1 MKQLTVTLILVLQF
15 ATVSTVFSDWP
26 TWGGDSGH
34 TFVSEEP
41 FPENPK
47 LAWARE
53 LSSPSP
59 AWPLTQQKLRFDD
72 AHGVV
77 IAGDLVLVNS
87 SVTDDL
93 TAYSLVDGEE
103 KWSFAANG
111 PVRFSPSVKDARVF
125 LGADD
130 GYLYCLDLNSG
141 EELWRFRG
149 GPDDRKLLGNGRMIS
164 MWCVRG
170 APVVDGDHVYFAAGI
185 WPFMG
190 VFIHCL
196 NTTTGE
202 VVWTNSSTGSTYTM
216 QQHSSPAFGGVAPQG
231 YLTISGDVLLVP
243 GGRSVPAA
251 FDRHT
256 GRLLFFNMASRA
268 IGKSAGGFDVRAGDD
283 MFVNGTACYALP
295 SGEPLAS
302 HNVSIIGK
310 SALYGT
316 AHDSLFAISADF
328 KREEIVDRRGRKIIR
343 HTPVVLWEKGIAL
356 QSLLLKAGDTLLGV
370 EGDKSLVAYSQDAAD
385 PLWRYPLPSRP
396 GHIAFSSG
404 TLVVSTVD
412 GSILCFSTK
421 GAVTV
426 EHKLAE
432 RLVPEGDSALAAFA
446 LTHIKRRDHAFA
458 LLVQPDSKETISELA
473 RQTDMDLIV
482 LEPDLT
488 RCSVLRSEFPPE
500 RVHVIVGAPDDTA
513 MPAYFADLV
522 ICGNRVESFLSSTAQ
537 AKQLINTIRP
547 FGGVLI
553 APASLESQL
562 KRGMSENEAIKQDS
576 SYIVLSREGALK
588 GAGTWTHQ
596 GADPGNSLV
605 SRDTLV
611 RLPLGMLW
619 FGGPSHAGVLPRHGH
634 GPTPQSVGGRVFM
647 EGANMIRAIDSYNGK
662 LLWEKNIS
670 NIGSYYDNTAHHP
683 GANEIGSNFASS
695 PEAVYAFTPD
705 KCLRLNSAT
714 GEAEAVFRLP
724 GKAHWGT
731 IKLYKRYL
739 IAGGAPLAVSP
750 KIEKGAPGVSE
761 SAEEVAWI
769 IPKAGKKEVVKASWT
784 HMRGVRHNASHASG
798 SKRLFVL
805 DKNTGAVL
813 WERDAT
819 FSFRHNTI
827 VAAEDKIFL
836 IDSLSSKQRGVLQ
849 QSGADVPSEARLLA
863 LNIGDGAVVWEKSDN
878 VFGTWLSYS
887 ADHKVLFQGG
897 SANRDRAWDETGAGM
912 VVYKAETG
920 DELWSNTDRYG
931 GPVLLHGDNAITQ
944 GAAYELLTG
953 KKLKVSHP
961 ISGKEVEWKFTRNY
975 GCNTAIACKNLLT
988 FRSAAAGYY
997 NLANNSGTGNF
1008 GGFKS
1013 GCTASLIPAGGVI
1026 NAPDYTRTCT
1036 CSYQIQSSLALV
1048 PMPDVDTW
1056 TFNSIAD
1063 ADSIERLG
1071 INFGAPGDRMAES
1084 GTLWLEWPIVGGP
1097 SPKIPV
1103 VVEPGYERFD
1113 SHSSIIEGEH
1123 PLEWVAASGL
1133 TGMTQISVNLPSN
1146 GVHTVNLVI
1155 PGHRNAGPFTI
1166 ALNGTPIV
1174 DDVRPVSG
1182 QPEVKTFRG
1191 VSHDGTLSLTFS
1203 GKNPA
1208 ISGLELIREPAHR

>member
-1 MKQLTVTLILVLQF
+1 MKHLTITLALVLSLS
-15 ATVSTVFSDWP
+15 TVSSVFSDWP

-34 TFVSEEP
+34 TFVSEDP
-41 FPENPK
+41 FPVNMT
-47 LAWARE
+47 LAWKRE
-53 LSSPSP
+53 LSRPSP

-72 AHGVV
+72 AHGVI

-103 KWSFAANG
+103 KWSFTANG
-111 PVRFSPSVKDARVF
+111 PVRFSPSVKDTKVF

-149 GPDDRKLLGNGRMIS
+149 GPDDRKLLGNGRMVS

-196 NTTTGE
+196 NITTGE

-251 FDRHT
+251 FSKHT

-268 IGKSAGGFDVRAGDD
+268 MGKAAGGFDVRAGDG
-283 MFVNGTACYALP
+283 MFVNGTACYSLP
-295 SGEPLAS
+295 GGEPLAM
-302 HNVSIIGK
+302 HNVSIIEE
-310 SALYGT
+310 SALYGA
-316 AHDSLFAISADF
+316 AHNSLSAISPNF
-328 KREEIVDRRGRKIIR
+328 EREEITDRRGKKMIR
-343 HTPVVLWEKGIAL
+343 HTPVVLWEKGVAL
-356 QSLLLKAGDTLLGV
+356 QTLLLKAGDTFLGV
-370 EGDKSLVAYSQDAAD
+370 DGDNMLVAYSQKDEE
-385 PLWRYPLPSRP
+385 PLWRYPLPSKP

-404 TLVVSTVD
+404 ILAVSTQD
-412 GSILCFSTK
+412 GSILCFSSK
-421 GAVTV
+421 GAGPV

-432 RLVPEGDSALAAFA
+432 RVVPEGDSALAVFA
-446 LTHIKRRDHAFA
+446 LTQIKRKDHAFA
-458 LLVQPDSKETISELA
+458 LLVQPDSKEAISELV
-473 RQTDMDLIV
+473 RQTDMDIIV
-482 LEPDLT
+482 LESDLT
-488 RCSVLRSEFPPE
+488 QSTAFRSEFPPE
-500 RVHVIVGAPDDTA
+500 RVHVIVGTPEDTA

-522 ICGNRVESFLSSTAQ
+522 ICGNRVESFLSSTTQ

-553 APASLESQL
+553 APASLASQL

-596 GADPGNSLV
+596 GADSGNSLV
-605 SRDTLV
+605 SQDSLV
-611 RLPLGMLW
+611 KLPLGMLW
-619 FGGPSHAGVLPRHGH
+619 FGGPSHSGVLPRHGH
-634 GPTPQSVGGRVFM
+634 GPTPQSIGGRVFM
-647 EGANMIRAIDSYNGK
+647 EGANMIRAVDSYNGK
-662 LLWEKNIS
+662 LLWEKNIP
-670 NIGSYYDNTAHHP
+670 NLGSYYNNTAHHP

-695 PEAVYAFTPD
+695 PEAVYAFTPE
-705 KCLRLNSAT
+705 KCLKLSAET
-714 GEAEAVFRLP
+714 GEVESIFRLP
-724 GKAHWGT
+724 GKANWGT

-739 IAGGAPLAVSP
+739 IAGGAPLAVSAN
-750 KIEKGAPGVSE
+750 IEKEASGVSE
-761 SAEEVAWI
+761 S
-769 IPKAGKKEVVKASWT
+769 GKRASWA
-784 HMRGVRHNASHASG
+784 HMRGVMHNASHASG
-798 SKRLFVL
+798 SRRLFVL
-805 DKNTGAVL
+805 DKHTGAVL
-813 WERDAT
+813 WERDAA
-819 FSFRHNTI
+819 FRFRHNTI

-836 IDSLSSKQRGVLQ
+836 IDSLSSKQRGVLK

-863 LNIGDGAVVWEKSDN
+863 LDIEDGSVVWKKEDN

-897 SANRDRAWDETGAGM
+897 SANRDRAWDEAGAGM

-920 DELWSNTDRYG
+920 DELWSNVDRYG
-931 GPVLLHGDNAITQ
+931 GPVILHGDKAITQ
-944 GAAYELLTG
+944 ECAYELLTG
-953 KKLKVSHP
+953 EKLKVSHP
-961 ISGKEVEWKFTRNY
+961 ISGKEVEWTFTRNY
-975 GCNTAIACKNLLT
+975 GCNTAIASKNLLT

-1084 GTLWLEWPIVGGP
+1084 GSLWLEWPVVGGP
-1097 SPKIPV
+1097 SPAIPV
-1103 VVEPGYERFD
+1103 VVEPEYETFH
-1113 SHSSIIEGEH
+1113 SHSSIIDSDH
-1123 PLEWVAASGL
+1123 PLRWVAASGL
-1133 TGMTQISVNLPSN
+1133 TGMTQISIDLLSE
-1146 GVHTVNLVI
+1146 GTHTMNLVV
-1155 PGHRNAGPFTI
+1155 PGHKQVGPFTVRV
-1166 ALNGTPIV
+1166 NGEAIMEDFIPT
-1174 DDVRPVSG
+1174 SG
-1182 QPEVKTFRG
+1182 QPEVRTFRG
-1191 VSHDGTLSLTFS
+1191 VSHDGQLVLTFS
-1203 GKNPA
+1203 GDNPA
-1208 ISGLELIREPAHR
+1208 ISGLELIREPANR

>member
-1 MKQLTVTLILVLQF
+1 MKHLTITLALVLSLS
-15 ATVSTVFSDWP
+15 TVSSVFSDWP

-34 TFVSEEP
+34 TFVSEDP
-41 FPENPK
+41 FPVNMT
-47 LAWARE
+47 LAWKRE
-53 LSSPSP
+53 LSRPSP

-72 AHGVV
+72 AHGVI

-103 KWSFAANG
+103 KWSFTANG
-111 PVRFSPSVKDARVF
+111 PVRFSPSVKDTKVF

-149 GPDDRKLLGNGRMIS
+149 GPDDRKLLGNGRMVS

-196 NTTTGE
+196 NITTGE

-251 FDRHT
+251 FSKHT

-268 IGKSAGGFDVRAGDD
+268 MGKAAGGFDVRAGDG
-283 MFVNGTACYALP
+283 MFVNGTACYSLP
-295 SGEPLAS
+295 GGEPLAM
-302 HNVSIIGK
+302 HNVSIIEE
-310 SALYGT
+310 SALYGA
-316 AHDSLFAISADF
+316 AHNSLSAISPNF
-328 KREEIVDRRGRKIIR
+328 EREEITDRRGKKMIR
-343 HTPVVLWEKGIAL
+343 HTPVVLWEKGVAL
-356 QSLLLKAGDTLLGV
+356 QTLLLKAGDTFLGV
-370 EGDKSLVAYSQDAAD
+370 DGDNMLVAYSQKDEE
-385 PLWRYPLPSRP
+385 PLWRYPLPSKP

-404 TLVVSTVD
+404 ILAVSTQD
-412 GSILCFSTK
+412 GSILCFSSK
-421 GAVTV
+421 GAGPV

-432 RLVPEGDSALAAFA
+432 RVVPEGDSALAVFA
-446 LTHIKRRDHAFA
+446 LTQIKRKDHAFA
-458 LLVQPDSKETISELA
+458 LLVQPDSKEAISELV
-473 RQTDMDLIV
+473 RQTDMDIIV
-482 LEPDLT
+482 LESDLT
-488 RCSVLRSEFPPE
+488 QSTAFRSEFPPE
-500 RVHVIVGAPDDTA
+500 RVHVIVGTPEDTA

-522 ICGNRVESFLSSTAQ
+522 ICGNRVESFLSSTTQ

-553 APASLESQL
+553 APASLASQL

-596 GADPGNSLV
+596 GADSGNSLV
-605 SRDTLV
+605 SQDSLV
-611 RLPLGMLW
+611 KLPLGMLW
-619 FGGPSHAGVLPRHGH
+619 FGGPSHSGVLPRHGH
-634 GPTPQSVGGRVFM
+634 GPTPQSIGGRVFM
-647 EGANMIRAIDSYNGK
+647 EGANMIRAVDSYNGK
-662 LLWEKNIS
+662 LLWEKNIP
-670 NIGSYYDNTAHHP
+670 NLGSYYNNTAHHP

-705 KCLRLNSAT
+705 KCLKLSAET
-714 GEAEAVFRLP
+714 GEVESIFRLP
-724 GKAHWGT
+724 GKANWGT

-739 IAGGAPLAVSP
+739 IAGGAPLAVSAN
-750 KIEKGAPGVSE
+750 IEKEASGVSE
-761 SAEEVAWI
+761 S
-769 IPKAGKKEVVKASWT
+769 GKRASWA
-784 HMRGVRHNASHASG
+784 HMRGVMHNASHASG
-798 SKRLFVL
+798 SRRLFVL
-805 DKNTGAVL
+805 DKHTGAVL
-813 WERDAT
+813 WERDAA
-819 FSFRHNTI
+819 FRFRHNTI

-836 IDSLSSKQRGVLQ
+836 IDSLSSKQRGVLK

-863 LNIGDGAVVWEKSDN
+863 LDIEDGSVVWKKEDN

-897 SANRDRAWDETGAGM
+897 SANRDRAWDEAGAGM

-920 DELWSNTDRYG
+920 DELWSNVDRYG
-931 GPVLLHGDNAITQ
+931 GPVILHGDKAITQ
-944 GAAYELLTG
+944 ECAYELLTG
-953 KKLKVSHP
+953 EKLKVSHP
-961 ISGKEVEWKFTRNY
+961 ISGKEVEWTFTRNY
-975 GCNTAIACKNLLT
+975 GCNTAIASKNLLT

-1084 GTLWLEWPIVGGP
+1084 GSLWLEWPVVGGP
-1097 SPKIPV
+1097 SPAIPV
-1103 VVEPGYERFD
+1103 VVEPEYETFH
-1113 SHSSIIEGEH
+1113 SHSSIIDSDH
-1123 PLEWVAASGL
+1123 PLRWVAASGL
-1133 TGMTQISVNLPSN
+1133 TGMTQISIDLLSE
-1146 GVHTVNLVI
+1146 GTHTMNLVV
-1155 PGHRNAGPFTI
+1155 PGHKQVGPFTVRV
-1166 ALNGTPIV
+1166 NGEAIMEDFIPT
-1174 DDVRPVSG
+1174 SG
-1182 QPEVKTFRG
+1182 QPEVRTFRG
-1191 VSHDGTLSLTFS
+1191 VSHDGQLVLTFS
-1203 GKNPA
+1203 GDNPA
-1208 ISGLELIREPAHR
+1208 ISGLELIREPANR

>member
-1 MKQLTVTLILVLQF
+1 MKHLTITLAVVLSLS
-15 ATVSTVFSDWP
+15 TVSSVFSDWP

-34 TFVSEEP
+34 TFVSEDP
-41 FPENPK
+41 FPANLT
-47 LAWARE
+47 LAWKRE
-53 LSSPSP
+53 LPKPSP

-72 AHGVV
+72 AHGVI

-141 EELWRFRG
+141 EERWRFRG

-251 FDRHT
+251 FNKHT

-268 IGKSAGGFDVRAGDD
+268 MGKAAGGFDVRAGDD
-283 MFVNGTACYALP
+283 MFVNGTACYSLP
-295 SGEPLAS
+295 GGEPLAM
-302 HNVSIIGK
+302 HNVSIIEE
-310 SALYGT
+310 SALYGA
-316 AHDSLFAISADF
+316 AHNSLSAVSPNF
-328 KREEIVDRRGRKIIR
+328 KREGITDRRGKKMIR
-343 HTPVVLWEKGIAL
+343 HTPVVLWERGGAL
-356 QSLLLKAGDTLLGV
+356 QTLLLKAGDTFLGV
-370 EGDKSLVAYSQDAAD
+370 DGDNTLVAYSQKDEE
-385 PLWRYPLPSRP
+385 PLWRYPLHSKP

-404 TLVVSTVD
+404 ILAVSTQD
-412 GSILCFSTK
+412 GSILCFSSK
-421 GAVTV
+421 GVGPV

-432 RLVPEGDSALAAFA
+432 RVVPEGDSVLAAFA
-446 LTHIKRRDHAFA
+446 LTQIRRRDHAFA
-458 LLVQPDSKETISELA
+458 LLVQPDSKETVSELV
-473 RQTDMDLIV
+473 RQTDMDIIV
-482 LEPDLT
+482 LESDLT
-488 RCSVLRSEFPPE
+488 QSTAFRSEFPPE
-500 RVHVIVGAPDDTA
+500 RVHVIAGTPEDAA

-522 ICGNRVESFLSSTAQ
+522 ICGNRVESFLSSTTQ

-553 APASLESQL
+553 APASLGSQL
-562 KRGMSENEAIKQDS
+562 KRGMREHESIKQDS

-596 GADPGNSLV
+596 GADSANSLV
-605 SRDTLV
+605 SQDSLV
-611 RLPLGMLW
+611 KLPLGMLW
-619 FGGPSHAGVLPRHGH
+619 FGGPSHSGVLPRHGH

-647 EGANMIRAIDSYNGK
+647 EGANMIRAVDSYNGK
-662 LLWEKNIS
+662 LLWQKDIPNL
-670 NIGSYYDNTAHHP
+670 GSYYNNTAHHP

-705 KCLRLNSAT
+705 KCVRLNSDT
-714 GEAEAVFRLP
+714 GEVESIFRLP
-724 GKAHWGT
+724 GKANWGT

-739 IAGGAPLAVSP
+739 IAGGAPLAVSAN
-750 KIEKGAPGVSE
+750 IEKEDSGVSE
-761 SAEEVAWI
+761 S
-769 IPKAGKKEVVKASWT
+769 GKRASWA
-784 HMRGVRHNASHASG
+784 HMRGVMHNASHASG

-813 WERDAT
+813 WERDAA
-819 FSFRHNTI
+819 FSFRHNAI
-827 VAAEDKIFL
+827 IAAEDKVFL
-836 IDSLSSKQRGVLQ
+836 IDSLSSKQRSVLK
-849 QSGADVPSEARLLA
+849 QSGADVPSESRLLA
-863 LNIGDGAVVWEKSDN
+863 LNIEDGSVVWKKDDN

-897 SANRDRAWDETGAGM
+897 SASRDRAWDETGAGM
-912 VVYKAETG
+912 AVYKAETG
-920 DELWSNTDRYG
+920 EELWGNTDSYG
-931 GPVLLHGDNAITQ
+931 GPVMLHGDKAITQ
-944 GAAYELLTG
+944 ECAYELLTG
-953 KKLKVSHP
+953 RRLKVSHP

-975 GCNTAIACKNLLT
+975 GCNTAIASKNLLT

-997 NLANNSGTGNF
+997 NLENNSGTGNF
-1008 GGFKS
+1008 GGFRS
-1013 GCTASLIPAGGVI
+1013 GCTASLIAAGGVI
-1026 NAPDYTRTCT
+1026 NAPDYTRTCL

-1063 ADSIERLG
+1063 ADAIERLG

-1084 GTLWLEWPIVGGP
+1084 GSLWLEWPVVGGP
-1097 SPKIPV
+1097 SPAIPV
-1103 VVEPGYERFD
+1103 VVEPEYETFH
-1113 SHSSIIEGEH
+1113 SHSSIIDSDH
-1123 PLEWVAASGL
+1123 PLKWVAASGL
-1133 TGMTQISVNLPSN
+1133 TGMTEISISFPSS
-1146 GVHTVNLVI
+1146 GVHTVSVVI
-1155 PGHRNAGPFTI
+1155 PGHKEAGPFAI
-1166 ALNGTPIV
+1166 ALNGTPV
-1174 DDVRPVSG
+1174 ADNVKPASG
-1182 QPEVKTFRG
+1182 QPVVKTFRG
-1191 VSHDGTLSLTFS
+1191 VSHDGPLSLTFF

-1208 ISGLELIREPAHR
+1208 ISGLELIRESAHR